1 MVCPGNGSNSQS
13 MWNPWYTICSLKAL
27 QPKYS
32 EPYTHQI
39 VDVVNHSDMNIDLLK
54 VVGLMDAILT
64 ARATLVTA
72 VQ

>member
-1 MVCPGNGSNSQS
+1 
-13 MWNPWYTICSLKAL
+13 MWNPWYSIYSLKAL

-32 EPYTHQI
+32 EYETHQI
-39 VDVVNHSDMNIDLLK
+39 VDFVNHSDINIDPLK

-64 ARATLVTA
+64 ARATLVTV